1 MDPYETLLLIRKKH
15 INVYGD
21 IFHVTQKHTGAEQRF
36 LQSFIAS
43 IGIGIGRNG
52 RRGGGGNNE
61 TDFYTGKPVHLIPLV
76 FRFKIQTSGV
86 YVSDIRS
93 LYDYTGD
100 TLTNPYTSEPVS
112 SEDQNRY
119 SKQLRWLSKYRWPIS
134 HRPLE
139 TPLETLETLK
149 LQQLTIN
156 VFTELSQFHYVDYQW
171 FTELSF
177 DDLKRLYYYLYEI
190 WCFRLDLS
198 AEQKRS
204 ICADSSA
211 KPICSNYLA
220 VKNYSDE
227 VNEQD
232 KLRRELLTELY
243 RLLSSKNPVAKK
255 EGGIYFLLALVLVS
269 PTAAEAYPSLYAAS
283 NY

>member
-21 IFHVTQKHTGAEQRF
+21 IFHITRKYTGAEQRF
-36 LQSFIAS
+36 LQCFIAS
-43 IGIGIGRNG
+43 IGIG
-52 RRGGGGNNE
+52 GGWGGWGNQ
-61 TDFYTGKPVHLIPLV
+61 TDFYTGKAVHLIPLV
-76 FRFKIQTSGV
+76 FRFKIQINKYS
-86 YVSDIRS
+86 YFCDIRS

-112 SEDQNRY
+112 EEDQNRY
-119 SKQLRWLSKYRWPIS
+119 SKQLHWLSKYRWPIS
-134 HRPLE
+134 HRTIE
-139 TPLETLETLK
+139 IKFHCE
-149 LQQLTIN
+149 QLTIN
-156 VFTELSQFHYVDYQW
+156 VFSELSQFHYVDYQW
-171 FTELSF
+171 FTDLSF
-177 DDLKRLYYYLYEI
+177 DDLKLLYYYLYEI

-198 AEQKRS
+198 TEQKRA
-204 ICADSSA
+204 ICPDSSS

-227 VNEQD
+227 LQD
-232 KLRRELLTELY
+232 KDDLRRELLTELS
-243 RLLSSKNPVAKK
+243 RLLSSKNPVSKK